1 MRTGAVITFRDNS
14 ERPCAEVALCS
25 GDHVFLALDR
35 GGLTISDV
43 GAAGQPTVLFRGSAA
58 VVSHLCAGLVA
69 SPGIVPATPLQ
80 ILVAAVL
87 QLRSPDD
94 VRRAFEHAAAQV
106 T

>member
-35 GGLTISDV
+35 GGVTISGV
-43 GAAGQPTVLFRGSAA
+43 GAAGEPIVLFRGSAA

-69 SPGIVPATPLQ
+69 SPATPLQ

-94 VRRAFEHAAAQV
+94 VRRAFERAAAQV